1 MKEELAAN
9 RQIKAMLM
17 PNSHFKTAISGSI
30 KTPLALMTAFYSC
43 YNNMHWGAVVDGPT
57 SGTGANPPLPSA
69 SVEVAFPP
77 Y

>member
-57 SGTGANPPLPSA
+57 KFAEILAKATELLGS
-69 SVEVAFPP
+69 
-77 Y
+77 